1 MSESSQ
7 LNNNE
12 YNILKALGMD
22 AEFLYDAV
30 DKYRQDAQN
39 DNKNNLVQLWD
50 TIKSDRQKH
59 VSLLKQALKET
70 VT

>member
-39 DNKNNLVQLWD
+39 DNKNNLYSFGIQ
-50 TIKSDRQKH
+50 
-59 VSLLKQALKET
+59 
-70 VT
+70 